1 MNAVASPINSGRL
14 RRLLRRL
21 LDIYSPSGKEEEIV
35 DYLYG
40 YLRRRGLPVI
50 RQEVDDYRSNLIV
63 APAKVQPEAALIGHL
78 DTVTAY
84 DLEDFGSEKEGDLI
98 IGLGAA
104 DMKGGCAAMI
114 EAFTC
119 LWENGFSDIPIML
132 ALVVGEEE
140 EGDGAET
147 LVKDFHF
154 PWAIIGEPTDL
165 KPCLSHYGYLEVHL
179 TTRGRRLHAS
189 LAKRGCN
196 AVEDMLK
203 ILLKLTRYM
212 SETRNELVYN
222 IRDLFSVG
230 GGFVVPEGCEA
241 WLDVHLPPA
250 APVAEITM
258 DLEEMILQERQ
269 ADSSLDAAVRFT
281 TIQPGYTLPEKGPVI
296 EALREAVI
304 DQGLEWT
311 PLSFPS
317 HSDANQL
324 WSAGV
329 KPIVI
334 GCGQLEKAHGPEES
348 VAFTQVRQAA
358 ELYYRLALNLIR
370 ARAD

>member
-1 MNAVASPINSGRL
+1 MNAAAAPINPGRL
-14 RRLLRRL
+14 RRLFRRL

-40 YLRRRGLPVI
+40 YLRRRGLPVV

-63 APAKVQPEAALIGHL
+63 APAEVQPEAALIGHV

-84 DLEDFGSEKEGDLI
+84 DLEDFGSDEEDDLV

-119 LWENGFSDIPIML
+119 LWEQGFKEIPIML

-140 EGDGAET
+140 EGDGAEA

-154 PWAIIGEPTDL
+154 PWAIVGEPTDL

-189 LAKRGCN
+189 LARQGRN
-196 AVEDMLK
+196 PVEEMLK

-212 SETRNELVYN
+212 AEARGELVYN

-258 DLEEMILQERQ
+258 DLEDLIVQERQ
-269 ADSSLDAAVRFT
+269 INSSLEAAVRFT
-281 TIQPGYTLPEKGPVI
+281 TVHPGYTLPEKGPVI

-329 KPIVI
+329 KPIII
-334 GCGQLEKAHGPEES
+334 GCGQLEKAHGPDES
-348 VAFTQVRQAA
+348 VAFAQVRQAA

-370 ARAD
+370 PRPD